1 MNGNSVAD
9 MAPEADFEGMPK
21 LTPRMLA
28 RLQGF
33 PDTWQFGT
41 CKTKACRMIGNAFPP
56 PVAKEVG
63 LRIKHV
69 LD

>member
-1 MNGNSVAD
+1 VNGNSVAD
-9 MAPEADFEGMPK
+9 MAPEADFEGMTK

-41 CKTKACRMIGNAFPP
+41 RKTKA
-56 PVAKEVG
+56 
-63 LRIKHV
+63 
-69 LD
+69 